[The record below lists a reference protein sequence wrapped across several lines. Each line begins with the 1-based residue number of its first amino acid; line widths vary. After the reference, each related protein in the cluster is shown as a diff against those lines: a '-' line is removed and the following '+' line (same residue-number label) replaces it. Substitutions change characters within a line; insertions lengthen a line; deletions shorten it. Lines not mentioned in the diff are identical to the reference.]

1 MTISN
6 IPECVYDIGIL
17 QYEVD
22 TNIKVDME
30 KDMDFLA
37 VVICNNNKVHCQ
49 HLYGLTLECEKS
61 SCPRRELYCKLYAVT
76 KCREAPVPTNG
87 SICLNYNFGK
97 LKHNELYAQLETWEM
112 KKLAHK
118 PKNMFKACE
127 FISDQLTANDLGAK
141 KCESLI
147 EHGGTKLFSVK
158 YGVCYSYNFKNF
170 TDGKTDSKGD
180 MVSLKQIMPG
190 AKGLELVLDIEGLLF
205 SPLNYSIV
213 FYQILISSL
222 S

>member
-6 IPECVYDIGIL
+6 KSECVYDIGIL

-30 KDMDFLA
+30 KDMDFPA

-49 HLYGLTLECEKS
+49 HLYDLTLECMKS
-61 SCPRRELYCKLYAVT
+61 SCARRELYCKLYAVT
-76 KCREAPVPTNG
+76 KCSEAPVQTNG

-118 PKNMFKACE
+118 PKNMFKTCE
-127 FISDQLTANDLGAK
+127 FISANGLGAK
-141 KCESLI
+141 MCQSLKV
-147 EHGGTKLFSVK
+147 HGGTKLFSVK

-170 TDGKTDSKGD
+170 TDGKTDSKAD

-205 SPLNYSIV
+205 SPLKYSILV
-213 FYQILISSL
+213 HQILIAFSCL
-222 S
+222 L